1 MFCLPLALFCVG
13 RCGLSAPELQRASL
27 VFLGT
32 ALKQRHQELGPRG
45 RLALTRQL
53 FPLRSRAPETPAGDL
68 QPYPAGP
75 FFVHRRAHSTCNGDQ
90 HPPNSPPYTSVSP
103 HAPCAQAMQ
112 GAGAFQTLSAMG
124 SSAFQCVQTPWLLP
138 RLYMGDDTHSGS
150 ALTKELLCFSRL

>member
-45 RLALTRQL
+45 RLFPTRQL
-53 FPLRSRAPETPAGDL
+53 FPLRSPAPETPAGDL
-68 QPYPAGP
+68 QPYPVGP
-75 FFVHRRAHSTCNGDQ
+75 FFVHRRAHSACNRDQ
-90 HPPNSPPYTSVSP
+90 HPPNSPPPPPCHLMLPVLKPCRGLVPSRRCQQWGAQLFNVSK
-103 HAPCAQAMQ
+103 HSGC
-112 GAGAFQTLSAMG
+112 F
-124 SSAFQCVQTPWLLP
+124 PWS
-138 RLYMGDDTHSGS
+138 YMGDDTHSGS